1 MILLDK
7 IDKNWEHMFKF
18 QKLDIEKISYRTLI
32 HSLYLTQLLLFFIA
46 LIIFIFFYRAGIA
59 ELWTSLLPT
68 NIGVETLV
76 GLLFAALVIL
86 INYALY
92 RLAPAEMLDDGG
104 INKKIFLN
112 TPVYHIAFIAV
123 LVAFVEE
130 LLFRVFIQSL
140 VGVLATSVI
149 FTLIHYRYFNKIIL
163 ITFTFLTSLGL
174 GLLMYYYGFYA
185 VFLAHFLIDFVLGSL
200 IRARIVE

>member
-1 MILLDK
+1 
-7 IDKNWEHMFKF
+7 MFKF

>member
-1 MILLDK
+1 
-7 IDKNWEHMFKF
+7 MFKF

-68 NIGVETLV
+68 KIGVETLA